1 MPTRKTSAAKTTATQ
16 ASVTAWLATIDD
28 PGRRQD
34 CEALAALMA
43 RATAAPATMWGTA
56 IVGFGSI
63 HYRYDSGREGDSCLV
78 GFASRKADIS
88 IYSNVGFDG
97 LAAELAR
104 LGPHK
109 VSGSCLHIRRFAD
122 VDAKVLQRI
131 LKSTVAMLKARHP

>member
-63 HYRYDSGREGDSCLV
+63 HYRYDSGREGDTCAV
-78 GFASRKADIS
+78 GFASRKSEIVV
-88 IYSNVGFDG
+88 YG
-97 LAAELAR
+97 LGIAAMPPERLAR
-104 LGPHK
+104 LGK
-109 VSGSCLHIRRFAD
+109 FTTGKGCLYLRRLAD
-122 VDAKVLQRI
+122 VDLEVLAQF
-131 LKSTVAMLKARHP
+131 VADAFAARMSGG